1 MEAYT
6 EGQGDVK
13 GMFCAI
19 TLQVAT
25 VMKEVLQAGLH
36 VDAKMGRDVVLNAD
50 TEGCGPLAGNV
61 ERGFLAKGNDVV
73 GDMLDVERAPNGEFQ
88 HDTSRGVE
96 AEVCLVIPLP
106 TESERDTE
114 IVQSLAFLNVGCRA
128 SCRNCGFHL
137 RIAETRFDGKPRGE
151 LTAQS

>member
-13 GMFCAI
+13 GMLCAI

-25 VMKEVLQAGLH
+25 IMKEVLQAGLH

-73 GDMLDVERAPNGEFQ
+73 GDMHDVERAPNGEFQ

-96 AEVCLVIPLP
+96 AEVCLVVPLP
-106 TESERDTE
+106 AESERDT
-114 IVQSLAFLNVGCRA
+114 
-128 SCRNCGFHL
+128 
-137 RIAETRFDGKPRGE
+137 
-151 LTAQS
+151 